1 MGKFAQTYGLHP
13 LIAVIVIG
21 ADSILMAPETVGAFF
36 GIESTGISA
45 AIAVVIT
52 IIVAVIL
59 AVACLL
65 LQKYSYKDN
74 WGTAIGK
81 ALIIGVLVV
90 IPTSIP
96 TIIGGGASGVI
107 GTVGLI
113 KQSRAKKLTAETK
126 NIPAKKEQP
135 SGTSKKTSKKK

>member
-21 ADSILMAPETVGAFF
+21 ADSFLMAPETVGTFF
-36 GIESTGISA
+36 GIESAGISA
-45 AIAVVIT
+45 AIAVAIT
-52 IIVAVIL
+52 LIVAVIL

-96 TIIGGGASGVI
+96 SIIVGVPSGVV
-107 GTVGLI
+107 GTIGLI
-113 KQSRAKKLTAETK
+113 KRNKTTKVASPVKTTAAKTAKKKSVKIAD
-126 NIPAKKEQP
+126 
-135 SGTSKKTSKKK
+135 